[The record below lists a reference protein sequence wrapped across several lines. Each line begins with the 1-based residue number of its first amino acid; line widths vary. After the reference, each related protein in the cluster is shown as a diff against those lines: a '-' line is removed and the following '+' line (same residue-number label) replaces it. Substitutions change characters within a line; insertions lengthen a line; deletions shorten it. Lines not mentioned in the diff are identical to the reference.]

1 MLERPPFKRCPKCL
15 TDDAFG
21 ILWVG
26 GSSLTR
32 RCKRCSHKLY
42 YDLPNLKKKVIYL
55 DQNAI
60 SNIFRIS
67 SQNSARSGSNDEL
80 WNKIIDLS
88 RRTFLLQQIVFP
100 LSDIHR
106 DETLVYIHSES
117 LNLAHEMLSGDV
129 SFVDSEKIIISQTL
143 DFLEKFLSGEPPPK
157 IDFDIEEAIEGS
169 KDTWMPDLH
178 VTASMNMSVFADQ
191 IRSERDAI
199 GPAYENLLRYW
210 EEQRPSFQT
219 ALRTELDGYGTEN
232 KKALQAIAKEL
243 ATAIER
249 GDLDASMRATSKRLY
264 KQFILLC
271 DHIEQAG
278 YSRKEAILK
287 IFDFWSWEG
296 NTQLPHNKI
305 SSYLFAALARRISS
319 GQRKHPGVSIF
330 NDFRVISTYAP
341 YVDAMFLDN
350 ECANLLNEE
359 PLKTELALS
368 SKIFSAKSGDRF
380 IAYLEQ
386 IEANTPGEV
395 RAWASEIYDL
405 N

>member
-15 TDDAFG
+15 ADDAFG

-26 GSSLTR
+26 GNSLTR

-42 YDLPNLKKKVIYL
+42 YDLPNLNKKVIYL

-67 SQNSARSGSNDEL
+67 SQNATRSGNNDTL
-80 WNKIIDLS
+80 WNKITDLS
-88 RRTFLLQQIVFP
+88 RRTFLLQQTVFP

-129 SFVDSEKIIISQTL
+129 SFVDSEKIVISQTL

-157 IDFDIEEAIEGS
+157 IDFDIKEAIEGS
-169 KDTWMPDLH
+169 KDTWTPDLH
-178 VTASMNMSVFADQ
+178 ITASMNMSVFADQ

-199 GPAYENLLRYW
+199 RPAYENLLRYW
-210 EEQRPSFQT
+210 KEQRPSFQT

-243 ATAIER
+243 VTAIER
-249 GDLDASMRATSKRLY
+249 GDIDASMRVTSKRLY

-278 YSRKEAILK
+278 YSRTESTLK
-287 IFDFWSWEG
+287 IFEFWSWEG

-368 SKIFSAKSGDRF
+368 SKIFSTKSGDRF